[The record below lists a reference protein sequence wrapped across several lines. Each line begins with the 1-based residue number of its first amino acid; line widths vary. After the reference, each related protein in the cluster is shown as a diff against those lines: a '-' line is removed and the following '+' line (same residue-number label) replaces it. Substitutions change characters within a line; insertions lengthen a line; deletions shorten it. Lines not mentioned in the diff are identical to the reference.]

1 MKSKLWVIFLFVYWI
16 FCVAMMIRMFVFDK
30 YFLAAI
36 WIICVHLAVWNILN
50 WFQMR
55 RRSKDRSAEALR
67 ITKMIDDVVYY
78 RSLITE
84 LKQEN
89 ERLREELGG
98 YKG

>member
-1 MKSKLWVIFLFVYWI
+1 
-16 FCVAMMIRMFVFDK
+16 MMIRMFVLDK

-55 RRSKDRSAEALR
+55 RRSKDRSAEMER
-67 ITKMIDDVVYY
+67 IENLIDTIVSY
-78 RSLITE
+78 RSLIAE

-89 ERLREELGG
+89 ERLREELGIDPE
-98 YKG
+98 